1 MLCYYFNTMW
11 HHFIDMDQLLSDAL
25 GDVRCLLSNFIKF
38 NTESSPLKYVTCLWP
53 AASSICMLSDL
64 NKGKFLPSIK
74 RSGVKPITSHQPGG
88 LITALLANIVF
99 NVIANLKEGHENKY
113 RMFLEDNLGYQIIP
127 RTLKFEKIHECIN
140 DIFYVETGLSLECK
154 MK

>member
-1 MLCYYFNTMW
+1 
-11 HHFIDMDQLLSDAL
+11 
-25 GDVRCLLSNFIKF
+25 
-38 NTESSPLKYVTCLWP
+38 
-53 AASSICMLSDL
+53 MLSDL

-74 RSGVKPITSHQPGG
+74 RSGVKPVTSHLPGG

-113 RMFLEDNLGYQIIP
+113 RIFLEDNLGYQIIQ
-127 RTLKFEKIHECIN
+127 RTLKFEKIDECIN